1 MRLLPA
7 LLLVFS
13 LSASAQSSPPARLT
27 GNTLD
32 GQRFSLE
39 ALRGKVVML
48 FFWNT
53 DCTPCIQ
60 KMPELRAN
68 AAGWRGKPFALV
80 LISTDR
86 DRRAALSYVQTL
98 RQIEKNG
105 PAMPTL
111 WVGDLSFGAPL
122 AAPGAVPLTLVID
135 VSGTVV
141 ARHAG
146 RVAPEA
152 WDDVSG
158 LLP

>member
-1 MRLLPA
+1 MRLLITA
-7 LLLVFS
+7 LLTLAS
-13 LSASAQSSPPARLT
+13 LCARAEPARLD

-39 ALRGKVVML
+39 ALRGKVVLL

-53 DCTPCIQ
+53 DCAPCVQ

-68 AAGWRGKPFALV
+68 AAGWRGKPFELV

-86 DRRAALSYVQTL
+86 DRAAALGYLQTL
-98 RQIEKNG
+98 KAIEKNG
-105 PAMPTL
+105 PPMPAL
-111 WVGDLSFGAPL
+111 WAGDLRFTAPL
-122 AAPGAVPLTLVID
+122 AAPAAVPLTLVID
-135 VSGTVV
+135 AKGNVA

-146 RVAPEA
+146 RIAPEA
-152 WDDVSG
+152 WDDVAG